1 MHVVSKRAWTLV
13 QHQSKFYYSGYFLH
27 MISSGTWPGVLHE
40 SIFDLAPKDILFIF
54 IEDSLFGLKTVI
66 DYLLHVKVLNFSAR
80 NGQ

>member
-1 MHVVSKRAWTLV
+1 
-13 QHQSKFYYSGYFLH
+13 
-27 MISSGTWPGVLHE
+27 MISSGTCPGVLHE

-54 IEDSLFGLKTVI
+54 TEDSLFGLKTVI